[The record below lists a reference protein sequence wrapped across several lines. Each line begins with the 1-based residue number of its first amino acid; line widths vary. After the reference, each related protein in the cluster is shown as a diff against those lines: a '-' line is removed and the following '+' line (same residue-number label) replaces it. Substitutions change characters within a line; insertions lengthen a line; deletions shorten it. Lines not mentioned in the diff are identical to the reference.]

1 MFIER
6 STAVRPSPIRG
17 GVMMPDFVSERTRSG
32 QALRPSPTT
41 TIRPSRGW
49 RRLNLRELWEY
60 RELLYF
66 LTWRD
71 IKVRYKQTVIGV
83 AWAVIQPVFLMVL
96 FTVFFG
102 RIAGIQTGGIPYPLF
117 AYAALLPWGL
127 FSASL
132 ATGGTSVTANAA
144 LVTRVYFPL
153 IFLPASIVL
162 DALVDFA
169 IASGVLVGLMI
180 YFGVGPTWTVLTLPL
195 FIFLAIVASLGISF
209 WLSSLDARFRD
220 IHYTIPF
227 LSQLWLFATPII
239 YPASLVSGPAVWV
252 YSLNPMVG
260 VVQGFR
266 WALLGQD
273 FTFGL
278 ASWLSVL
285 AALVLFLSGLFYF
298 LRVERMLADVV

>member
-1 MFIER
+1 MSAATGE
-6 STAVRPSPIRG
+6 TARPGLGVRH
-17 GVMMPDFVSERTRSG
+17 
-32 QALRPSPTT
+32 SPTT
-41 TIRPSRGW
+41 IIRPSRGL
-49 RRLNLRELWEY
+49 RHLNLREVWEY

-83 AWAVIQPVFLMVL
+83 AWAVIQPVLLMLL
-96 FTVFFG
+96 FTLFFG

-127 FSASL
+127 FASSL

-180 YFGVGPTWTVLTLPL
+180 YFGVAPSLTVLTLPL
-195 FIFLAIVASLGISF
+195 FILLAIIASLGISF

-239 YPASLVSGPAVWV
+239 YPVNLVPGPLVWV

-266 WALLGQD
+266 WALFGQD
-273 FTFGL
+273 VPFGITT
-278 ASWLSVL
+278 WLSVL
-285 AALVLFLSGLFYF
+285 VAILLFLSGLFYF